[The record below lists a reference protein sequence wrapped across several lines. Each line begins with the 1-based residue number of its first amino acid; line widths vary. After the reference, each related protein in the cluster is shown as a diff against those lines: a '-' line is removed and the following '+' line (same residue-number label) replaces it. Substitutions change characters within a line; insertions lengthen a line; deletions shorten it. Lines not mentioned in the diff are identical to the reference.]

1 MGTVLSAAG
10 APAQPE
16 SFPALRR
23 LLEAVEDQ
31 TNRTEEV
38 TAR

>member
-23 LLEAVEDQ
+23 VLEAEEDQ